1 MAAEE
6 VAVVREG
13 EPRAATLLTVLQ
25 ERLRPLN
32 QKSLLHRLIYV
43 GQLHSDLA
51 DKRELAE
58 YYERLFARLHKHHQ
72 GEAAYGLL
80 LIYPTAVIH
89 TVECG
94 SESIYA
100 ILRDLRDMEQREER
114 ALLQG
119 VKIVVV
125 SHDLP
130 NRLFQQW
137 FWQVLNLPATRL
149 EGDGGATESTVNL
162 ASEAITHVL
171 KLGLHLLHSPKVSMR
186 QALESVRERHPDL
199 LLPQDTLAHL
209 LCCHGL
215 LTPAEFLTAYD
226 RPFHLTLDSAAQ
238 GTQPVRMST
247 RKGPLDFSSGSRFLF
262 KRIEVAYRGAAHSPA
277 DPAPSLESWCG
288 RRHRA

>member
-1 MAAEE
+1 MPATAMAHKPTKPPQRDHHAAP
-6 VAVVREG
+6 VAPAA
-13 EPRAATLLTVLQ
+13 PRGNLY
-25 ERLRPLN
+25 ERLLERRALRAQGN
-32 QKSLLHRLIYV
+32 EAKSLLHRLIYV
-43 GQLHSDLA
+43 GQLHPDLA

-209 LCCHGL
+209 LSCHGL

-226 RPFHLTLDSAAQ
+226 RPFHLTLDSEL
-238 GTQPVRMST
+238 VW
-247 RKGPLDFSSGSRFLF
+247 
-262 KRIEVAYRGAAHSPA
+262 
-277 DPAPSLESWCG
+277 PAPQSMTSTMEINEGQEGETLNS
-288 RRHRA
+288 